1 MNEKLYKK
9 NKFNL
14 IKWRRMIIKISP
26 LNGKSKKIKKIE
38 KIVLLMEERKLI
50 LTTCLL
56 EKLLEDDLFLQESLN
71 KEHNKKYT
79 KIIEERKKKIN
90 SISLLDKRSKNT
102 RKIEKMLL
110 TINKRELHEFLFLV
124 MQSSCK
130 IFLTQLGIIKD
141 TDNIKHKSY
150 ELISGFTFL
159 NFW

>member
-1 MNEKLYKK
+1 
-9 NKFNL
+9 
-14 IKWRRMIIKISP
+14 MIIKISP